1 MLIHSKQIEDTF
13 DFRQGQYYVRL
24 DIYLCTWSAWRVVR
38 WKFGD
43 IGQRLRHIF
52 LDHILYR

>member
-24 DIYLCTWSAWRVVR
+24 NIYLCTWSAWRYCTLKV
-38 WKFGD
+38 W
-43 IGQRLRHIF
+43 RHWPEITA
-52 LDHILYR
+52 HIP